1 MLSQLQSSYGM
12 VLNGDLLHEIA
23 AHSHFL
29 EVKKGHMVMDVGDSI
44 LGLPMLMDGAIKI
57 LRVDDE
63 GDEMLLYFLE
73 TGDSCAM
80 TIGSH
85 FDNAKSEIRAVAE
98 KDSTL
103 VILPLDQV
111 HQWMR
116 DHSDFQ
122 RFILESF
129 NTRLKEMAEALDA
142 LAFQDLQGRLSK
154 YLDDRVKINGTTSIH
169 TTHAEIA
176 ADLNT
181 SRVVVSR
188 MLKQCEREGKI
199 ELHRNRIEVLNF

>member
-1 MLSQLQSSYGM
+1 
-12 VLNGDLLHEIA
+12 
-23 AHSHFL
+23 
-29 EVKKGHMVMDVGDSI
+29 
-44 LGLPMLMDGAIKI
+44 
-57 LRVDDE
+57 
-63 GDEMLLYFLE
+63 
-73 TGDSCAM
+73 M

-129 NTRLKEMAEALDA
+129 NTRLKEMAEALPP

-154 YLDDRVKINGTTSIH
+154 YLDDRVKINGTTSIQ

-181 SRVVVSR
+181 YRMVVSR

-199 ELHRNRIEVLNF
+199 KLHRNRIEVLNF

>member
-1 MLSQLQSSYGM
+1 MT
-12 VLNGDLLHEIA
+12 
-23 AHSHFL
+23 
-29 EVKKGHMVMDVGDSI
+29 K
-44 LGLPMLMDGAIKI
+44 
-57 LRVDDE
+57 
-63 GDEMLLYFLE
+63 GDEMLGYSLE

-80 TIGSH
+80 TIGSN

-129 NTRLKEMAEALDA
+129 NTRLKEMAEALPPP
-142 LAFQDLQGRLSK
+142 RLS
-154 YLDDRVKINGTTSIH
+154 RPT
-169 TTHAEIA
+169 
-176 ADLNT
+176 
-181 SRVVVSR
+181 
-188 MLKQCEREGKI
+188 GKAVQI
-199 ELHRNRIEVLNF
+199 LGRPGQNQWNHFHSYHPCRNRSGLEHLSYGRFPNAEAM